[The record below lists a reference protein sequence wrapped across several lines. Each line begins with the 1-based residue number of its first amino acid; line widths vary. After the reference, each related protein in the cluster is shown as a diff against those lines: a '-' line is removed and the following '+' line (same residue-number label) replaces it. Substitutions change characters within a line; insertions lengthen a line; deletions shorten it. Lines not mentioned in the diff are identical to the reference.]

1 MLKFSCMLYLYSN
14 VWDKFKLKN
23 IEFKKRKGI
32 KEREGNRNGKEYTI
46 QRKIYTYIP
55 NYDSS

>member
-46 QRKIYTYIP
+46 QRKNIYIYT
-55 NYDSS
+55 